1 MPRNMTLT
9 LAAFA
14 SLQILVAACSG
25 LAVVESSASAVTVRY
40 GSLDGID
47 EATQLAQKA
56 CAAHGKSA
64 RLRNRANFGLNDR
77 YGHFDCV

>member
-1 MPRNMTLT
+1 MTREIAFRLSVVALML
-9 LAAFA
+9 LAATG
-14 SLQILVAACSG
+14 CSG
-25 LAVVESSASAVTVRY
+25 AAIVESSATTVTVRY

-56 CAAHGKSA
+56 CATHGKTA
-64 RLRNRANFGLNDR
+64 RLRNSANFGLNDR

>member
-1 MPRNMTLT
+1 MIRHV
-9 LAAFA
+9 AFRF
-14 SLQILVAACSG
+14 SLFALLLPGMAACSG
-25 LAVVESSASAVTVRY
+25 PAIVESSASAVTVRY

-56 CAAHGKSA
+56 CAVHRKTA
-64 RLRNRANFGLNDR
+64 RLRTIAHFGVSER